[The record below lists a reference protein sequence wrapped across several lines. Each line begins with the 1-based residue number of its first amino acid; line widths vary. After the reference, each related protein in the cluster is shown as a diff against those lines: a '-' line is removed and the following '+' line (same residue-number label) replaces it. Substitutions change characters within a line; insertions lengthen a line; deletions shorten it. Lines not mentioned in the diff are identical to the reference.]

1 MRDTSSALLVHDT
14 HSFCCHDPADRVHAV
29 ATGASAGAETFGTA
43 PTVTE
48 ATPIAQLLAKPADFQ
63 GKTVRVEGI
72 VTGVCTMM
80 GCWMALAP
88 TDAPKGPAILIK
100 VDDGV
105 IVFPTSARGK
115 RATAQG
121 VVERVGTTMRR
132 ARRRPASMRNT
143 RATPRPIARQAGRSK
158 RPAPSCIEEPLEET
172 KKEKGKPNRDGDGA
186 PTERAV
192 SIRLS
197 FFVFPLLIVLPS
209 TAEVS
214 SKGR

>member
-1 MRDTSSALLVHDT
+1 MTRSLLCAT
-14 HSFCCHDPADRVHAV
+14 TLLILSMSV
-29 ATGASAGAETFGTA
+29 ATRGAETFGAA
-43 PTVTE
+43 PTVPE

-121 VVERVGTTMRR
+121 VVERVGAADAEGQEA
-132 ARRRPASMRNT
+132 AREHAEQQGHPPSPVGSG
-143 RATPRPIARQAGRSK
+143 ATSAKTESATNWRIKA
-158 RPAPSCIEEPLEET
+158 T
-172 KKEKGKPNRDGDGA
+172 GA
-186 PTERAV
+186 
-192 SIRLS
+192 
-197 FFVFPLLIVLPS
+197 IVY
-209 TAEVS
+209 
-214 SKGR
+214 

>member
-1 MRDTSSALLVHDT
+1 MLTCEICPAHCWFMTRTLFAATTLLIVSMT
-14 HSFCCHDPADRVHAV
+14 V
-29 ATGASAGAETFGTA
+29 ATRGAETFGAA
-43 PTVTE
+43 PTVPD

-88 TDAPKGPAILIK
+88 ADAPEGPAILIK

-121 VVERVGTTMRR
+121 VVERVGTNPEGQEAAREHAEHEGR
-132 ARRRPASMRNT
+132 AKTESPTSWQIK
-143 RATPRPIARQAGRSK
+143 AT
-158 RPAPSCIEEPLEET
+158 
-172 KKEKGKPNRDGDGA
+172 GA
-186 PTERAV
+186 
-192 SIRLS
+192 
-197 FFVFPLLIVLPS
+197 IVY
-209 TAEVS
+209 
-214 SKGR
+214 

>member
-1 MRDTSSALLVHDT
+1 MKRRFFFVMSLVMVVTS
-14 HSFCCHDPADRVHAV
+14 V
-29 ATGASAGAETFGTA
+29 ARGAETFGAA
-43 PTVTE
+43 PTVTT

-105 IVFPTSARGK
+105 VVFPANARGK

-121 VVERVGTTMRR
+121 VVERVGSADAEGQEAAREHAEHEGKKDATTWQIK
-132 ARRRPASMRNT
+132 
-143 RATPRPIARQAGRSK
+143 AT
-158 RPAPSCIEEPLEET
+158 
-172 KKEKGKPNRDGDGA
+172 GA
-186 PTERAV
+186 V
-192 SIRLS
+192 
-197 FFVFPLLIVLPS
+197 VY
-209 TAEVS
+209 
-214 SKGR
+214 

>member
-1 MRDTSSALLVHDT
+1 MTRYLLAALLVVSMSGVT
-14 HSFCCHDPADRVHAV
+14 RA
-29 ATGASAGAETFGTA
+29 AETFGAA
-43 PTVTE
+43 PTVTD

-88 TDAPKGPAILIK
+88 VDAPKGPAILIK

-121 VVERVGTTMRR
+121 VVERIGTTAEGQEA
-132 ARRRPASMRNT
+132 AREHAE
-143 RATPRPIARQAGRSK
+143 QAGGAKATS
-158 RPAPSCIEEPLEET
+158 PATWQIKAT
-172 KKEKGKPNRDGDGA
+172 GA
-186 PTERAV
+186 
-192 SIRLS
+192 
-197 FFVFPLLIVLPS
+197 IVY
-209 TAEVS
+209 
-214 SKGR
+214 

>member
-1 MRDTSSALLVHDT
+1 MTLRLCATTLLIV
-14 HSFCCHDPADRVHAV
+14 SMSV
-29 ATGASAGAETFGTA
+29 ATRGAETFGTA
-43 PTVTE
+43 PTVSE

-63 GKTVRVEGI
+63 GKTVRVEGV

-121 VVERVGTTMRR
+121 VVERVGTGDAEGQEA
-132 ARRRPASMRNT
+132 AREQAEQGGHAKASWQIK
-143 RATPRPIARQAGRSK
+143 AT
-158 RPAPSCIEEPLEET
+158 
-172 KKEKGKPNRDGDGA
+172 GA
-186 PTERAV
+186 
-192 SIRLS
+192 
-197 FFVFPLLIVLPS
+197 IVY
-209 TAEVS
+209 
-214 SKGR
+214 

>member
-1 MRDTSSALLVHDT
+1 MEVPMTRCLLFVATLLVV
-14 HSFCCHDPADRVHAV
+14 SMSA
-29 ATGASAGAETFGTA
+29 ATRAAETFGAA

-63 GKTVRVEGI
+63 GKTVRVEGV
-72 VTGVCTMM
+72 VTRVYTMM

-121 VVERVGTTMRR
+121 VVERSGTSPEGQEA
-132 ARRRPASMRNT
+132 AREHAEHEGRGKTASPTT
-143 RATPRPIARQAGRSK
+143 RQIKAT
-158 RPAPSCIEEPLEET
+158 
-172 KKEKGKPNRDGDGA
+172 GA
-186 PTERAV
+186 
-192 SIRLS
+192 
-197 FFVFPLLIVLPS
+197 IVY
-209 TAEVS
+209 
-214 SKGR
+214 

>member
-1 MRDTSSALLVHDT
+1 MTRYLCAATVLLIA
-14 HSFCCHDPADRVHAV
+14 SMSV
-29 ATGASAGAETFGTA
+29 ATRGAETFGTA
-43 PTVTE
+43 PTLPD

-88 TDAPKGPAILIK
+88 ADAPKGPAILIK

-121 VVERVGTTMRR
+121 VVERVGTADSEGQEAAREHAEQEGR
-132 ARRRPASMRNT
+132 AKTESAARWQIK
-143 RATPRPIARQAGRSK
+143 AT
-158 RPAPSCIEEPLEET
+158 
-172 KKEKGKPNRDGDGA
+172 GA
-186 PTERAV
+186 V
-192 SIRLS
+192 
-197 FFVFPLLIVLPS
+197 VY
-209 TAEVS
+209 
-214 SKGR
+214 